1 VCMKRKVKKR
11 YNFTI
16 DEAVFSSFRAYCK
29 EHCLSMSAKIE
40 KYIEGELRGK

>member
-1 VCMKRKVKKR
+1 MKRKVKQR

-16 DEAVFSSFRAYCK
+16 DEELFSSFREYCK
-29 EHCLSMSAKIE
+29 ENCISMSAKIE